1 MRIILKLMYVITYNG
16 AALYYERCLERRF
29 MAGAPN
35 AKRKASLKSFPD
47 TPAGKSSVATSA
59 ITTLEWTSSE
69 PDTIIYE
76 LQNSVV
82 GAVVAQPGRALD
94 HFGVKLKTELS

>member
-1 MRIILKLMYVITYNG
+1 
-16 AALYYERCLERRF
+16 

-35 AKRKASLKSFPD
+35 ARRKVSLKSFPG
-47 TPAGKSSVATSA
+47 TPAGKSSAATSA
-59 ITTLEWTSSE
+59 TTSLEWTSFN

-94 HFGVKLKTELS
+94 RFGVKLKTELS